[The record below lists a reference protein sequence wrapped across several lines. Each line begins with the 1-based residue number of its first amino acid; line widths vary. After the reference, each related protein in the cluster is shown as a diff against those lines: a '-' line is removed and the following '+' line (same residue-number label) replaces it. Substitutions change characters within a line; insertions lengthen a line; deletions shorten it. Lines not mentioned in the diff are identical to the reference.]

1 MRRLRTHLQGISA
14 NHRQLGAGRQKP
26 PQAVIICLQLF
37 ANRLDFLGKTWRGF
51 MLTPY
56 SIRASN
62 GDCVYAT
69 EINAMHYAMQSLKIE
84 RTRRCRM
91 NENEKGII
99 EPLSP
104 DKKPLNVTFIDK
116 APKKKK
122 PIEFRLNINE
132 IKKLGDA

>member
-1 MRRLRTHLQGISA
+1 M
-14 NHRQLGAGRQKP
+14 
-26 PQAVIICLQLF
+26 
-37 ANRLDFLGKTWRGF
+37 GKTWRGF
-51 MLTPY
+51 MLTPD
-56 SIRASN
+56 SIRAPN

-69 EINAMHYAMQSLKIE
+69 EINAMHYAMHYAMQSLKIE